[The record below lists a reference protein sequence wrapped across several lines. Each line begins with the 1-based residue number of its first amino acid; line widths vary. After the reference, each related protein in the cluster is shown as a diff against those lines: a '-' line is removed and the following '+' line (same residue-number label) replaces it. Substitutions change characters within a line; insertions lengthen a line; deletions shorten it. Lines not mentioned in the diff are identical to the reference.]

1 MDLEYPAISRT
12 LKEGYPDGTGKPQQ
26 TITVNPNYN
35 RGEEDNQ
42 MEDLLQELM
51 IMCWENELNFEISI
65 EGKLV
70 EVRDSS
76 TSKITEV
83 SRGYIKDWAWEEPE
97 DALKRMIEEVTD
109 YIEEVDN
116 E

>member
-1 MDLEYPAISRT
+1 MDLQHPSITRT

-26 TITVNPNYN
+26 TITVNPNFN
-35 RGEEDNQ
+35 RVKEDNQ
-42 MEDLLQELM
+42 MEKLLQELM

-76 TSKITEV
+76 TGKVLGV
-83 SRGYIKDWAWEEPE
+83 SRGYIKDWDWEEPE
-97 DALKRMIEEVTD
+97 DSLKRMIEEVTV
-109 YIEEVDN
+109 YIKEVDN